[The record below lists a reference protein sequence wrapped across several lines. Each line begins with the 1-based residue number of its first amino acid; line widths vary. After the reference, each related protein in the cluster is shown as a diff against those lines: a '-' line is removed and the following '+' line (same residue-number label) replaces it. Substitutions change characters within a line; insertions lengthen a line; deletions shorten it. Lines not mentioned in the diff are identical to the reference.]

1 MYDKGW
7 KSYLVQQNILLI
19 VVAALPVKF
28 PLPCGD
34 KRCVNCYAPL
44 PTTTFCKIWPNLIL
58 RSRQHIVP
66 EILARPSVSWK
77 HLANSIRTSGNTF
90 LNVASLAPYFAVS
103 MDHNLLLVL
112 ALTSVHYE
120 SKSILNLQQVNGMGI
135 PKPRTAEQ
143 SADKSQVD
151 LQQRVKPQLPKT
163 ESQNQYVRK
172 L

>member
-1 MYDKGW
+1 
-7 KSYLVQQNILLI
+7 
-19 VVAALPVKF
+19 
-28 PLPCGD
+28 
-34 KRCVNCYAPL
+34 
-44 PTTTFCKIWPNLIL
+44 
-58 RSRQHIVP
+58 
-66 EILARPSVSWK
+66 
-77 HLANSIRTSGNTF
+77 
-90 LNVASLAPYFAVS
+90 

-151 LQQRVKPQLPKT
+151 LQQRVKPQPPKT

-172 L
+172 F